1 MSRSRKHY
9 TAFSPRTGTLRRG
22 ARHNDRDGLP
32 AQIEGEYGWDP
43 RHATH
48 DRLWLQASAPV
59 PEDGD
64 GEPTRAVRSF
74 DLLDDDES

>member
-9 TAFSPRTGTLRRG
+9 QGFSPRTGTIRRG

-43 RHATH
+43 RQTSH
-48 DRLWLQASAPV
+48 DRLWLHANAPAGG
-59 PEDGD
+59 DD

-74 DLLDDDES
+74 DLLDEDES